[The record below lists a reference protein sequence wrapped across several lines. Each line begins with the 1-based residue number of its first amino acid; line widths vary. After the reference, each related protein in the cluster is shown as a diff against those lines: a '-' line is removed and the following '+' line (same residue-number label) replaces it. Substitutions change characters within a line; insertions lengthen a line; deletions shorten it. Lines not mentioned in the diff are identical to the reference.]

1 MEKLTLTLDC
11 EYNVK
16 DGELDTYLENLNG
29 IDKVIVRYN
38 EEIFAPIFTIAYD
51 RGIITP
57 QIIFLEILSYLNI
70 HKYPILIAFDKH
82 CKKEIVKY
90 EIKSKI
96 CCDFCLKDIIE
107 DLFEVDGIVKADSN
121 YEKYINGERDE
132 GNDIITIYYDQ
143 RVITK
148 DLMEKIIKELNI

>member
-16 DGELDTYLENLNG
+16 DGELDTYLEELNG
-29 IDKVIVRYN
+29 IDKVTVGYN
-38 EEIFAPIFTIAYD
+38 EEIFAPIFTITYD

-57 QIIFLEILSYLNI
+57 QIIYLEILAYLNI
-70 HKYPILIAFDKH
+70 HKYPILISFDKH
-82 CKKEIVKY
+82 SKNEIVKY

-96 CCDFCLKDIIE
+96 CCDFCLKNIIE
-107 DLFEVDGIVKADSN
+107 DLFEIDGIVKADSN

-132 GNDIITIYYDQ
+132 GNDVVAIYYDQ
-143 RVITK
+143 KVINK
-148 DLMEKIIKELNI
+148 DLMEKIIKELNV